1 MNTVPILDALYRIIN
16 KKYFDKKMPGTN
28 ISTKDFE
35 KYLNIVE
42 KERIQNCLE
51 SPFWQKLLTLITFD
65 ISYDNSLILLSINY
79 NNPSMLNISISGK
92 YSNKFTIEIKTHII
106 NPNFKEITELCQ
118 IIESIQ
124 KMFNHIMPSDSQ
136 PIVQVVE
143 VIR

>member
-16 KKYFDKKMPGTN
+16 KKYFEKKIPGTN
-28 ISTKDFE
+28 ISSRDFE

-42 KERIQNCLE
+42 KERIQSCLE
-51 SPFWQKLLTLITFD
+51 SPYWQKLLSLITFD
-65 ISYDNSLILLSINY
+65 ISYDNSVILLSINY
-79 NNPSMLNISISGK
+79 NNPSMLKISISGN
-92 YSNKFTIEIKTHII
+92 YSTKFTTEIKTLII

-136 PIVQVVE
+136 PIAQVVE